1 VSTAMNSGVP
11 LSLAGNSEIAAQFD
25 GFTRRLIDPANE
37 VPGAAP
43 TKKGLLGLERIASL
57 W

>member
-1 VSTAMNSGVP
+1 VP

-25 GFTRRLIDPANE
+25 GFTRSELDPSAK
-37 VPGAAP
+37 PTTAAAP
-43 TKKGLLGLERIASL
+43 KKGRLGLEKLASL